1 MHSALSE
8 PPSQG
13 NDLLPPPLSP
23 ALARRVKRHVVGTE
37 QAFFAIVAP
46 GLEPIGAEE
55 LASLGIGEAHR
66 HLVAG
71 GIEFTGRLR
80 DAYLIHLH
88 SRLLTRIL
96 MRITEFKATGFTALE
111 KKTGEVPWELFIYPG
126 FSVEIK
132 VATKQSRLI
141 HSTAIAERIRRGISA
156 RFRPQ
161 QQNLVH
167 PVFCQRVFVRA
178 VKDRF
183 TLSLDATGEPL
194 YMRGLKRHGG
204 RAPLRETAAAA
215 ILQLAGYRP
224 DRPLIDPMSGTGT
237 FAIEAAL
244 MARNIAPGWFR
255 TFAFMGW
262 PSFKPQQW
270 THLRREAQSLFTDG
284 ETAPI
289 VASDLH
295 PETCQRLADCLE
307 AHDLSK
313 TVQVMTRDFFDMT
326 PASALGTEANITP
339 GLIVINPPY
348 GKRLGSEKQSA
359 TRFDA
364 IIDKLN
370 SDFNGWRF
378 ALLIPAAFTNRRL
391 PFPATSR
398 PFYHGGLKLS
408 LLTGEIR

>member
-1 MHSALSE
+1 MTGSPYAQDMSERMPPALSE

-23 ALARRVKRHVVGTE
+23 ALARRVKRHVVGAE
-37 QAFFAIVAP
+37 QAFFAIVSP
-46 GLEPIGAEE
+46 GIESICAEE
-55 LASLGIGEAHR
+55 LAALGIGKAHM

-71 GIEFTGRLR
+71 GVEFTGRLR

-88 SRLLTRIL
+88 SRLSTRIL
-96 MRITEFKATGFTALE
+96 MRIAEFKATGFAALE
-111 KKTGEVPWELFIYPG
+111 KKTAEVPWELFIYPG
-126 FSVEIK
+126 FPVEIK
-132 VATKQSRLI
+132 VTTKHSRLI
-141 HSTAIAERIRRGISA
+141 HSTAIAERIKWGISE
-156 RFRPQ
+156 RFGPLQ
-161 QQNLVH
+161 QDRIH

-178 VKDRF
+178 LKDRF

-215 ILQLAGYRP
+215 ILRLAGYRP

-244 MARNIAPGWFR
+244 IARNIAPGWFR

-270 THLRREAQSLFTDG
+270 THLRREAHALFTDG

-295 PETCQRLADCLE
+295 PEACRRLADCLE

-313 TVQVMTRDFFDMT
+313 TVQVMNRDFFDVT
-326 PASALGTEANITP
+326 PASVFGTGANIPP

-359 TRFDA
+359 TPGTCKKPTF
-364 IIDKLN
+364 
-370 SDFNGWRF
+370 
-378 ALLIPAAFTNRRL
+378 RRL
-391 PFPATSR
+391 CKKAADKARKS
-398 PFYHGGLKLS
+398 
-408 LLTGEIR
+408 